1 MLGVPP
7 VLDPIGQCMGVQQLQ
22 IGYQELIK
30 PVNFDKKRSRLS
42 KKYQNNQMNKAKPI
56 SNEQLNPDL
65 GVVDIP
71 SSIQHG

>member
-1 MLGVPP
+1 
-7 VLDPIGQCMGVQQLQ
+7 MGVQQLQ
-22 IGYQELIK
+22 IGQQELIK
-30 PVNFDKKRSRLS
+30 PVNFDKKRSRLN
-42 KKYQNNQMNKAKPI
+42 KKYQNQMNKAKPI